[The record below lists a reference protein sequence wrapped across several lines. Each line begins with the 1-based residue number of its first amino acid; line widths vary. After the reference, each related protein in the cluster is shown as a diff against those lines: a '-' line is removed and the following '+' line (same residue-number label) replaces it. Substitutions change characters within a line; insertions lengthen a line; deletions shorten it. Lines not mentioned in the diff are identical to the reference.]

1 MRPVIVSPHEFVR
14 EVTGGLMV
22 STRKV
27 SACKYSWDW
36 VLRRVGGKGLNS
48 LHFFVGGNRVKEST
62 NRKSL
67 ENCSQRVTE

>member
-27 SACKYSWDW
+27 SACKYSWGW
-36 VLRRVGGKGLNS
+36 VLRGVGGKGLDS
-48 LHFFVGGNRVKEST
+48 LHFFVVGK
-62 NRKSL
+62 
-67 ENCSQRVTE
+67 